1 MTRWIYCCILF
12 TLLFSSKNCFSQ
24 ETASGAQ
31 LKKVVQKFQ
40 KEPLLLQAQL
50 QRLED
55 FVPQMNQEERFFYI
69 EYYCS
74 LLTKELKDQ
83 EIAIDKLTWFSKT
96 FKPEKKGIKSF
107 QIKCLLIQAKIESE
121 FNSESD
127 NTIEAL
133 EDALKSFN
141 EKDNDSTVWKE
152 VKLLLSD
159 ALYRKKKYYK
169 SLRIQQSLLS
179 STERI
184 PEGKIAEIQYKL
196 SKNFR
201 LLGKKDSA
209 DYSLNKAYLAATSS
223 TDKSYLPYIAL
234 DLSRIQ
240 KQPQLALKFLLIA
253 FKYRSYLRS
262 HEERA
267 ELCGTISKLFKKSNA
282 NDKAL
287 QFKELETHL
296 LDSIR
301 IEKEH
306 SQKILLA
313 YQLQK
318 KEKKSQRTRETL
330 KEMSF
335 QLKIGIVVVCL
346 LVLLLI
352 LSFIFR
358 SKRRKTTSLEG
369 MVSDLQK
376 ESPEKI
382 VEKEALITGLIS
394 NLKTTVSKTKWEEF
408 EGTFLSEHA
417 QFMENL
423 LNSHPKLSSNDR
435 KLCMCLSQNMPTKEI
450 SSLTGQNE
458 HAINIARGR
467 LRKKLSIHHQDI
479 SLPDYL
485 RKFL

>member
-1 MTRWIYCCILF
+1 MTRWIYGCILF
-12 TLLFSSKNCFSQ
+12 TLLFNSKNCFSQ

-55 FVPQMNQEERFFYI
+55 FVPQMTQEERFLFI
-69 EYYCS
+69 QHYCS
-74 LLTKELKDQ
+74 LLSKELKDQ
-83 EIAIDKLTWFSKT
+83 ELAIDKLSWFSKT
-96 FKPEKKGIKSF
+96 FKPKKGTKSF
-107 QIKCLLIQAKIESE
+107 RIKCLLIQAKIESE

-127 NTIEAL
+127 YTIAAL

-141 EKDNDSTVWKE
+141 EKDDDSAVWQE
-152 VKLLLSD
+152 GQLLLSD

-179 STERI
+179 SIQRI
-184 PEGKIAEIQYKL
+184 PEGKIAEIEYKL

-209 DYSLNKAYLAATSS
+209 DYYLKKAYLVASAS

-253 FKYRSYLRS
+253 FKHRSYLKS

-267 ELCGTISKLFKKSNA
+267 ELCGNISKLFKKSNT

-335 QLKIGIVVVCL
+335 QLKIGIGVVCL
-346 LVLLLI
+346 LVILLI

-382 VEKEALITGLIS
+382 VEKEALLTGLIS
-394 NLKTTVSKTKWEEF
+394 NLKNTVSRTKWEEF

-417 QFMENL
+417 QFLENL
-423 LNSHPKLSSNDR
+423 LTSHPKLSSNDR

-467 LRKKLSIHHQDI
+467 LRKKLSIDHQDI